1 MRYNTSLNSQWF
13 QNSQPS
19 KLEEQ
24 KNVRLSKEIKD
35 FFVFQLWRP
44 EFLEPLGVQRHT
56 VPHFKG
62 LIELYLDLQAQGR
75 DSTFTICHAL
85 VKRAILHYIKAC
97 GRFVFSTT
105 VAPYL
110 KA

>member
-1 MRYNTSLNSQWF
+1 M
-13 QNSQPS
+13 
-19 KLEEQ
+19 E
-24 KNVRLSKEIKD
+24 
-35 FFVFQLWRP
+35 
-44 EFLEPLGVQRHT
+44 VQRHT

-105 VAPYL
+105 VRTDGRTDVNIL
-110 KA
+110 LENIHLTFMTLVTSIVVLR